1 MTSSSVV
8 LNNHQVLIP
17 KFCLWVW
24 ILNWLFRVGHI
35 FFGHSTLSKVMLS
48 IYYLFDMSFI
58 TIYIIVIFGFPI
70 FFVSLTWNSLFLIVA
85 LITFLWTWTNHNL
98 KCLCLFF
105 PLIGV
110 TPIFMSHFKS
120 YPSLH
125 FPRVYFNILI
135 SATFIL
141 YVYCFLTA

>member
-1 MTSSSVV
+1 MSECGSSIDY
-8 LNNHQVLIP
+8 LGLATFFLAILLYP
-17 KFCLWVW
+17 KSCSL
-24 ILNWLFRVGHI
+24 
-35 FFGHSTLSKVMLS
+35 
-48 IYYLFDMSFI
+48 FI
-58 TIYIIVIFGFPI
+58 TYLTCHLLLFILLLFLVFLS